1 MNHIRKPP
9 SAHRSLAIMFLD
21 VPDGTVGGL
30 GPLPLLHRS
39 SSQHESHTHVPAES
53 RSVHL
58 LVQPS
63 CLPQSR
69 LNSVTEFSLTSFV
82 ITQRL

>member
-9 SAHRSLAIMFLD
+9 SAHRPFAIMFLN
-21 VPDGTVGGL
+21 VPDSSVGL
-30 GPLPLLHRS
+30 GPIPLLHRL
-39 SSQHESHTHVPAES
+39 SSQHESHTTVPTES
-53 RSVHL
+53 GSEHL

-69 LNSVTEFSLTSFV
+69 LNKVTEFSLTFFV